1 MNNPWLK
8 YSGMALQFV
17 LIILIGY
24 WLGGFLGNKL
34 QLKKGNGELIGMMF
48 FLVTG
53 LYKIIRD
60 LQKDQGS

>member
-60 LQKDQGS
+60 LKKDQGS

>member
-17 LIILIGY
+17 LIILVGY
-24 WLGGFLGNKL
+24 WLGGFLGDKL
-34 QLKKGNGELIGMMF
+34 QWKKGNGELIGMMF

-60 LQKDQGS
+60 LQKDQGE

>member
-17 LIILIGY
+17 LIILVGY
-24 WLGGFLGNKL
+24 WLGGFLGDKL
-34 QLKKGNGELIGMMF
+34 HWKKGNGELIGMMF

-60 LQKDQGS
+60 LQKDQGP